1 MCVGIRLGT
10 TFFNNIQSL
19 RDYILT
25 QYTTLNHYNTAINN
39 ILFDLLIKLSEN

>member
-1 MCVGIRLGT
+1 MCVGIRLGI

-25 QYTTLNHYNTAINN
+25 QYTTLNHYNTINN